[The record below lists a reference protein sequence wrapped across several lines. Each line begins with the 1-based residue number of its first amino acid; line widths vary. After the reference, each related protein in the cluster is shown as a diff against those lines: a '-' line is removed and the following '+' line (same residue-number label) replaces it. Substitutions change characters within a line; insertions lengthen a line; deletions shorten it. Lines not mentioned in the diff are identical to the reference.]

1 MPVSKANTNRLSDL
15 PERLRVLRFKMNI
28 NRSKLA
34 QRLGVSRSH
43 ITQLSNGARCSLPVL
58 TLIERLEVE
67 CAQGRVPSMVASGDP
82 GKGNGGSSGYA
93 NGTAHWMTSLNG
105 DLPPAAAL
113 AFGGDLGDRDNRFA
127 SRDNAANRGSMGEG
141 VRVGRQ
147 ASLPL
152 WSEEGVGQCLLE
164 ELSCAQLTTRHLTVD
179 VEDPQAFAMQV
190 EGSAMEPL
198 ISPGDCVVVSPREP
212 LRTGSVVVARLR
224 EDLGGEVLVRRL
236 TLSNRG
242 QTLSLCSLSAGF
254 APLTF
259 EVEDCAW
266 MYVIRL
272 SVRKF

>member
-1 MPVSKANTNRLSDL
+1 MPISQTNSSRLLDL
-15 PERLRVLRFKMNI
+15 PERLRILLFKLNI

-34 QRLGVSRSH
+34 QRLGVSRSY
-43 ITQLSNGARCSLPVL
+43 ITQLSHGARCSLPVL
-58 TLIERLEVE
+58 TLIERLEWE
-67 CAQGRVPSMVASGDP
+67 CAQGRVSGLPVGTVA
-82 GKGNGGSSGYA
+82 GKGSGGLSDYA
-93 NGTAHWMTSLNG
+93 NGTAHRVAPLKGSLASASEPMSVATS
-105 DLPPAAAL
+105 
-113 AFGGDLGDRDNRFA
+113 GGVLGGPNHVANAGSTGENA
-127 SRDNAANRGSMGEG
+127 SVS
-141 VRVGRQ
+141 RQ

-190 EGSAMEPL
+190 EGGAMEPL

-212 LRTGSVVVARLR
+212 LRTGSIVVVRLR

-254 APLTF
+254 APLA
-259 EVEDCAW
+259 VELEECEW
-266 MYVIRL
+266 IYVVRL
-272 SVRKF
+272 SVRKL